1 MYPLYYSIAIVPYF
15 RTNYSIYS
23 EKEVLNGEVSQY
35 LTIEKRM
42 ISVLISK
49 QNGSIKF
56 NDIWNFEH
64 IQISV
69 NDIITEIFCCFARI
83 FGDSEIKYSSFVYPP
98 LDMHYLYVSTLDAIR
113 KMTKKSIT
121 FRPRNFQCN
130 FISKFSEIYVHYQ
143 AFMIMSLFQFE
154 KSDYIPDNM
163 QCNHKIHYLIE
174 NFYYGNE
181 KILQLDANERK
192 YFSKTEC
199 LLIYIL
205 TNQKT
210 KLKELLKEKK

>member
-1 MYPLYYSIAIVPYF
+1 MYPLYYSIAIIPYF

-23 EKEVLNGEVSQY
+23 EKEVLNSKASQY

-56 NDIWNFEH
+56 NDIWNLEH

-69 NDIITEIFCCFARI
+69 NDIITEIFYCFVRI
-83 FGDSEIKYSSFVYPP
+83 FEDCTIKYYSFVYPP
-98 LDMHYLYVSTLDAIR
+98 LEMHYLYVRTLDAIR
-113 KMTKKSIT
+113 KMTKKIT

-143 AFMIMSLFQFE
+143 TFMIMSLFQFE
-154 KSDYIPDNM
+154 KSDYIPDNI
-163 QCNHKIHYLIE
+163 QCNHTIHYLIE
-174 NFYYGNE
+174 NFYYGKE

-192 YFSKTEC
+192 YFSKTKC
-199 LLIYIL
+199 LIIYIL